1 MTQIEGVAVKP
12 LRVIPDERGW
22 LMEMLRCD
30 DDIFQ
35 KFGQVYV
42 TVCYPSVVKA
52 WHYHK
57 LQTDY
62 FVVVKG
68 MAKVVLYDYRQES
81 PTFRNLQEFFMGER
95 NPILLKIP
103 PMVVHGFKAIGNE
116 PAYLVN
122 CPTEPYNPQ
131 SPDEHRLPYDSAEI
145 GYCWDVRMG

>member
-68 MAKVVLYDYRQES
+68 MAKVVLYDYLSLIHISE
-81 PTFRNLQEFFMGER
+81 PTR
-95 NPILLKIP
+95 
-103 PMVVHGFKAIGNE
+103 
-116 PAYLVN
+116 
-122 CPTEPYNPQ
+122 PY
-131 SPDEHRLPYDSAEI
+131 
-145 GYCWDVRMG
+145 